1 MSVIEQATTP
11 TSTQEAHGNGLGWW
25 QAGLVGLLVA
35 AVANLVIYAIGR
47 GAGASFDVVDG
58 DTEFTVNVAAVLMLT
73 VVPMAVGFV
82 LAVVASL
89 RWAWALRAGEVI
101 GIALA
106 LLTIAL
112 PFAADTDGGTQAA
125 LAVMHVGVA
134 AGLVLAFEAY
144 RRRRTSTVATT

>member
-1 MSVIEQATTP
+1 MSLTEQATTP
-11 TSTQEAHGNGLGWW
+11 TSTQEVHGDGLAWW
-25 QAGLVGLLVA
+25 QAGLAGILVA

-47 GAGASFDVVDG
+47 GAGASFDVVDRN
-58 DTEFTVNVAAVLMLT
+58 TEFTVNAGTVLMFT
-73 VVPMAVGFV
+73 AVPMALGFV
-82 LAVVASL
+82 LAVVASR
-89 RWAWALRAGEVI
+89 RWPWALRAGEAI

-106 LLTIAL
+106 LVTIAL

-144 RRRRTSTVATT
+144 RRHRIATTAT